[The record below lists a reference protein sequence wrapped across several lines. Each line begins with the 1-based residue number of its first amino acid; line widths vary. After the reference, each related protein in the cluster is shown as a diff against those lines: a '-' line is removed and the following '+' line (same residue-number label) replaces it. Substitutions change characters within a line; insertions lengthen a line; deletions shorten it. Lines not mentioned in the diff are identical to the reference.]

1 MVFNTTFYNISVI
14 SWWSILLVEETDL
27 PIENH
32 WPSPWAGFELE
43 TLMVIGTDCT
53 CSCEFNCHTIMTVT
67 ASYVIV
73 ICGPCL
79 YKITS
84 STRQEKQILWVS
96 LGVQNKYFNI
106 NNSSLLPI
114 YLKIVIFVYFTNLF
128 KKKLILF
135 YIFHFRIHYKF

>member
-1 MVFNTTFYNISVI
+1 
-14 SWWSILLVEETDL
+14 
-27 PIENH
+27 
-32 WPSPWAGFELE
+32 
-43 TLMVIGTDCT
+43 MVIGTDCT
-53 CSCEFNCHTIMTVT
+53 CSCKFNCHTIMTVT